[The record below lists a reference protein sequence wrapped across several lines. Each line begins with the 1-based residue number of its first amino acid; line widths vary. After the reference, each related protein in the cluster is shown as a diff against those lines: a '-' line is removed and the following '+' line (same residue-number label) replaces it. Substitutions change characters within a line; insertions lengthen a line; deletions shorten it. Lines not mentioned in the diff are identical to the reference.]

1 MAYWDTSALAKLYV
15 DEPDSPRYRQ
25 ILRESLEPLQTSI
38 LSLAELYK
46 VFWSKALA
54 HGLSYEG
61 PDVLIQMISEAV
73 ENGRMRLISYDRQL
87 LGHFRALI
95 ATSYF
100 RPQPLRLRS
109 ADGIHLASA
118 RSVAAAELVCA
129 DKRMRAAAESL
140 GFRLLPRTL

>member
-1 MAYWDTSALAKLYV
+1 MAYWDTSALVKLYV

-25 ILRESLEPLQTSI
+25 ILRESSEPHNTSI
-38 LSLAELYK
+38 LTLAELYK
-46 VFWSKALA
+46 AFWSKAVA
-54 HGLSYEG
+54 RGLSYEG
-61 PDVLIQMISEAV
+61 PDALIQRISEAV
-73 ENGRMRLISYDRQL
+73 EKGHIGLISYDRQF
-87 LGHFRALI
+87 LGHFRPII
-95 ATSYF
+95 ATCYS

>member
-1 MAYWDTSALAKLYV
+1 MAYWDTSALAKLYIH
-15 DEPDSPRYRQ
+15 EPDSPRYGQ

-61 PDVLIQMISEAV
+61 PDVLVQMISEAV
-73 ENGRMRLISYDRQL
+73 EKGRLHLISYDRHL
-87 LGHFRALI
+87 LGHFGPII
-95 ATSYF
+95 ATCYS
-100 RPQPLRLRS
+100 RPHPLRLRS

-118 RSVAAAELVCA
+118 RSVAAAEVVCA
-129 DKRMRAAAESL
+129 DQRMRAAAESL
-140 GFRLLPRTL
+140 GFSLLPRTI

>member
-1 MAYWDTSALAKLYV
+1 MPYWDTSALVKLYV

-25 ILRESLEPLQTSI
+25 ILRETSEPHNTSI
-38 LSLAELYK
+38 LTIAELYK
-46 VFWSKALA
+46 AFWSKAVA
-54 HGLSYEG
+54 HGLSYQG
-61 PDVLIQMISEAV
+61 PDALIQRISEAV
-73 ENGRMRLISYDRQL
+73 EKGHIRLISYDRQL
-87 LGHFRALI
+87 LGHFRPII
-95 ATSYF
+95 AACYS

-109 ADGIHLASA
+109 TDGIHLASA

>member
-1 MAYWDTSALAKLYV
+1 MAYWDTSGLVKLYV

-25 ILRESLEPLQTSI
+25 IVRENLEPLHTSV

-46 VFWSKALA
+46 VFWSKAVA

-61 PDVLIQMISEAV
+61 PDVLIQKISEAV
-73 ENGRMRLISYDRQL
+73 EKGQIRLLTYDRQL
-87 LGHFRALI
+87 LGHFRPII
-95 ATSYF
+95 ATCYS
-100 RPQPLRLRS
+100 RPQSLRLRS

-118 RSVAAAELVCA
+118 RAVAAAELVCA